1 MRVGTRVRAS
11 VGVRASVA
19 VRVRVSPGAHERQRH
34 ADRADNH
41 ADLGVITG

>member
-19 VRVRVSPGAHERQRH
+19 VRVRVSPGAHERQR
-34 ADRADNH
+34 DADNH